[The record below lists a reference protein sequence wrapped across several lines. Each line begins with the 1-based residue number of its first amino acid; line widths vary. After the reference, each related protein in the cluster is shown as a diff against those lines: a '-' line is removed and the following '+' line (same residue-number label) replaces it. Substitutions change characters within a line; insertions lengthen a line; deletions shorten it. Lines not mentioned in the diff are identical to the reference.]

1 MPSSSLELSRPEN
14 EARVDRFGGSMTI
27 YFDGRYQL
35 RAVKHFKF
43 LMMAADFKCGWHK
56 TVTGLVLVVTQ
67 MQRDV
72 VYKYR

>member
-1 MPSSSLELSRPEN
+1 
-14 EARVDRFGGSMTI
+14 MTI